1 MSERKKGVVLSYIQ
15 VIISIIVNIVYV
27 PILLKFLGK
36 GEYGLHQLVGS
47 FFSYINI
54 FEACM
59 SNAVLRNY
67 CDALAH
73 KDRVKA
79 NSTLYIA
86 KKIYQVLGVVLMIV
100 GIGILLSFRSFYY
113 SSLTSSEI
121 KEGTYMLV
129 VLFVN
134 MFISLNGSVYT
145 TMVVGNERFVFFK
158 GTMIVTQVIQPFLV
172 FFLVRKQPYA
182 IMVTLGFTVVNVLC
196 VLCRYIYSRK
206 LIGPIKKCRDVDKTI
221 VKQILSLS
229 SAVLLGTIADQIF
242 WKADQVILG
251 KLFNTAVIAVYSVGA
266 QIYMI
271 YMQFGMQ
278 IANVFYPRLSALYA
292 EENGL
297 KRVSD
302 LFIKVGRLTLYIL
315 LLILTGFILF
325 GKEFLQLWVGQG
337 YEEAYYIAIIVMIP
351 FSIDL
356 AQNLGLVILQ
366 IVGQYNFRAKIY
378 FVSAF
383 LNIFTT
389 IILAARYGIIGAA
402 VSTGLSMLITNVIIM
417 NIYYKR
423 KTGLDINEYWKQVI
437 MILLMSVLLML
448 MALFVKS
455 ISGLLFSNVIVLSGG
470 ILVYICVYVLLMYF
484 FVMNNYEREL
494 IRSVISTKFAKCP

>member
-1 MSERKKGVVLSYIQ
+1 M
-15 VIISIIVNIVYV
+15 
-27 PILLKFLGK
+27 
-36 GEYGLHQLVGS
+36 
-47 FFSYINI
+47 
-54 FEACM
+54 
-59 SNAVLRNY
+59 
-67 CDALAH
+67 
-73 KDRVKA
+73 
-79 NSTLYIA
+79 
-86 KKIYQVLGVVLMIV
+86 
-100 GIGILLSFRSFYY
+100 
-113 SSLTSSEI
+113 
-121 KEGTYMLV
+121 
-129 VLFVN
+129 
-134 MFISLNGSVYT
+134 
-145 TMVVGNERFVFFK
+145 
-158 GTMIVTQVIQPFLV
+158 
-172 FFLVRKQPYA
+172 
-182 IMVTLGFTVVNVLC
+182 
-196 VLCRYIYSRK
+196 
-206 LIGPIKKCRDVDKTI
+206 
-221 VKQILSLS
+221 
-229 SAVLLGTIADQIF
+229 LGTIADQIF